1 MQLENYKA
9 LFLLPKSFLLNQYIP
24 IVQWGSFSGQ
34 AQTTGP
40 NQTKEITLPFPISF
54 TSFYKIPFAIPSDCF
69 KTDTGRTGIYV
80 GDFCTTAT
88 RTAHYT
94 NNGLYLKISSTNYG
108 SGNRANSANFSYIAI
123 GK

>member
-1 MQLENYKA
+1 MIL
-9 LFLLPKSFLLNQYIP
+9 
-24 IVQWGSFSGQ
+24 QWGSFSGQ

-69 KTDTGRTGIYV
+69 KTDTGRIGLGF
-80 GDFCTTAT
+80 GDPCTTAT

>member
-1 MQLENYKA
+1 MVCNRQVAE
-9 LFLLPKSFLLNQYIP
+9 
-24 IVQWGSFSGQ
+24 QWGTFSGQ